1 MSLNRRQFLVAAAGL
16 AVAAACGRKEAD
28 VTVPGPSESAEG
40 QLNLVVSS
48 FVHVAGID
56 QRVTLAFLRGDMSP
70 LRPEEPVQVRIDG
83 QQVPTELHQEGISLP
98 YLLLRHRFERAGVAT
113 VDATYR
119 GQAAK
124 AALEVQD
131 PAATKV
137 PFPGQPMRP
146 VRSPT
151 SAQPLG
157 VNPICTRQPPC
168 PLHEVSIDAALAEKR
183 PLAVLFATPALCES
197 RLCGPVLEN
206 LLAQQERFGAK
217 VRLVHVEIFPTVER
231 KKPLIQAVQDYG
243 LDNEPVLFLAG
254 ADGVVRERL
263 DNAYDLA
270 EIRSAL
276 EGLAA

>member
-1 MSLNRRQFLVAAAGL
+1 MSLSRRRFLIAGAGL
-16 AVAAACGRKEAD
+16 ALAAACGREEAD
-28 VTVPGPSESAEG
+28 VTVSGPSQSAKD

-83 QQVPTELHQEGISLP
+83 KEVPAELHHEGIFLP
-98 YLLLRHRFERAGVAT
+98 YLLLRHRFERPGVANVEASYQGRT
-113 VDATYR
+113 AE
-119 GQAAK
+119 

-146 VRSPT
+146 ARSPT
-151 SAQPLG
+151 FAQPLG
-157 VNPICTRQPPC
+157 VDPVCTRQPPC
-168 PLHEVSIDAALAEKR
+168 PLHQVSIDAALAEKR
-183 PLAVLFATPALCES
+183 PLAVLFSTPALCES

-206 LLAQQERFGAK
+206 LLAQQEPFGAK
-217 VRLVHVEIFPTVER
+217 VRLIHVEIFPTLER
-231 KKPLIQAVQDYG
+231 KKPLVQAVQDYG

-254 ADGVVRERL
+254 ADGVVRERM
-263 DNAYDLA
+263 DNAYDLV

-276 EGLAA
+276 ESLVG

>member
-1 MSLNRRQFLVAAAGL
+1 MSLSRRRFLIAAAGL
-16 AVAAACGRKEAD
+16 AVGAACGREEAD
-28 VTVPGPSESAEG
+28 VTVSEPSQSAKD

-56 QRVTLAFLRGDMSP
+56 QRVTLAFLQGDMSP

-83 QQVPTELHQEGISLP
+83 KEVPAELHHEGIFLP
-98 YLLLRHRFERAGVAT
+98 YLLLRHRFERPGVAT
-113 VDATYR
+113 AEATYR
-119 GQAAK
+119 GRTAK
-124 AALEVQD
+124 AALEVQA

-146 VRSPT
+146 AKSPT
-151 SAQPLG
+151 FAQPLG
-157 VNPICTRQPPC
+157 VNPVCTRQPPC
-168 PLHEVSIDAALAEKR
+168 PLHQVSIDAALAERR
-183 PLAVLFATPALCES
+183 PLAVLFSTPALCES

-206 LLAQQERFGAK
+206 LLAQQEPFGAQ
-217 VRLVHVEIFPTVER
+217 VRMIHVEIFPTPER
-231 KKPLIQAVQDYG
+231 KKPLVQAVEDYG

-254 ADGVVRERL
+254 ADGVARQRL

-276 EGLAA
+276 GSLTA